1 MSEFSYMILLA
12 GMLVGCGESEKCDTG
27 EGDNP
32 CPSACDESIEQLA
45 AVYADCG
52 VDFSTSTTATT
63 LGTTDTATTGG
74 TAELECTDEE
84 AAGLACMT
92 DCYEGADC
100 AAIQGSD
107 IPGALELTGCVMGCM
122 GFSTLTT
129 LTGT

>member
-1 MSEFSYMILLA
+1 MNEFSYMILLA

-27 EGDNP
+27 EGNNP
-32 CPSACDESIEQLA
+32 CPKACDESIEQLA

-52 VDFSTSTTATT
+52 IDFSTSTTTT
-63 LGTTDTATTGG
+63 TV
-74 TAELECTDEE
+74 ECTDEE

-107 IPGALELTGCVMGCM
+107 IQGALEVADCVMGC
-122 GFSTLTT
+122 
-129 LTGT
+129 TGYTVPP